1 MQNEL
6 GIRSLRTLRKIMKCY
21 SEDTVVKTLDLLG
34 HEDGILALEKLM
46 EKELPELNKLQ
57 PNTEQELVTPGKPT
71 FYKLANFSIFAIS
84 VQTPI

>member
-21 SEDTVVKTLDLLG
+21 SEDTVVRTLDLLE

-46 EKELPELNKLQ
+46 EKELPEKEFLK
-57 PNTEQELVTPGKPT
+57 ELKVIK
-71 FYKLANFSIFAIS
+71 KSQKKHIKRD
-84 VQTPI
+84 Q